1 MQNLTATAVIAT
13 LVSAQ
18 GKSGEVRKD
27 FLQWAASHGKNYSNY
42 AEMQMREAVFA
53 FNSAT
58 VDEMNAASA
67 ASGNSEAATFKNNFS
82 SDMTQAEFEAQFT
95 GAMPVQEDQNEEEDS
110 DAHLRELQTLPTA
123 INWFTKGRVSAVKN
137 QGACGS
143 CWAFGAGT
151 VLESAIAIKKN
162 VSPVRLSEQEL
173 VDCSGTVASTAG
185 VIGGPYGNAGCNGG
199 WMSNAW
205 NYIKY
210 NGIATNAAYPYTAV
224 LGTCAQK
231 GKTKVGFVTGWN
243 NHTPSTI
250 KAASAAGVV
259 SIAVNASPDAFRYYS
274 TGVVQAAAC

>member
-1 MQNLTATAVIAT
+1 
-13 LVSAQ
+13 
-18 GKSGEVRKD
+18 
-27 FLQWAASHGKNYSNY
+27 
-42 AEMQMREAVFA
+42 MREAVFA

-58 VDEMNAASA
+58 VDELNNSSR
-67 ASGNSEAATFKNNFS
+67 ASGREDAATFKNNFT
-82 SDMTQAEFEAQFT
+82 SDMTQSEFEAQFT
-95 GAMPVQEDQNEEEDS
+95 GALPVMGDQIEEEEDS

-210 NGIATNAAYPYTAV
+210 NGISTNAAYPYKAV
-224 LGTCAQK
+224 LQTCAQK
-231 GKTKVGFVTGWN
+231 GKTKVGFVSGWN
-243 NHTPSTI
+243 NHSASTI

-259 SIAVNASPDAFRYYS
+259 SIAVNASPDAFRFYS